1 MDRESRW
8 LTAAVLV
15 IAVGGIGVRVVHY
28 YELLPTVVA
37 VVVFC
42 VLVAGVLLGLAS
54 TIARAEHRPLGE
66 VLKRGLPGSK
76 RWPSP

>member
-8 LTAAVLV
+8 LTAALLV
-15 IAVGGIGVRVVHY
+15 IGVGGVGVRVVHY

-42 VLVAGVLLGLAS
+42 VPVAGVILGLAT

-66 VLKRGLPGSK
+66 VLKRGLPGN
-76 RWPSP
+76 RQ